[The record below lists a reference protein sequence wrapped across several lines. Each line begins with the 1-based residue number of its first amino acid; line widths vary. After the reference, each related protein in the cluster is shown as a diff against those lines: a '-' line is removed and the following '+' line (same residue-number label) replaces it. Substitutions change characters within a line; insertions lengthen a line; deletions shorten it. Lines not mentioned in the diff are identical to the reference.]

1 MEGRVAIIG
10 LGCVGASIGLALCQQ
25 GTNLEVVG
33 HDIDPERAHW
43 AQQMGAVDRTH
54 WNLPAACDEAGLVIL
69 ALPLP
74 AVRETLEALGPELAA
89 GCVVTDTAPL
99 KAPVV
104 EWAGQFLPPSIRFV
118 TGVPIPGPS
127 FAPGEPLSGPESAR
141 ADLFRGGLYCIA
153 PTLDTDESAIQVLV
167 ALAQILGAQA
177 FFTEPLEYDG
187 LQAGVTDLPAL
198 LAAALLRAT
207 VDSPGWSDLRKV
219 AGHAFAAVSAPA
231 GADAPAL
238 QMAALLNREN
248 LVRRLDLLLDQL
260 GWVRQ
265 WLLDGD
271 ERALGEFY
279 AQAVAGRARWLAERA
294 GGKWEKNLEPAAKP
308 LTAGERAT
316 QMFFGG
322 LLRRPRREE
331 QGE

>member
-1 MEGRVAIIG
+1 MEGRVAIVG
-10 LGCVGASIGLALCQQ
+10 LGCVGASIGLALRQQ
-25 GTNLEVVG
+25 SANLEVVG
-33 HDIDPERAHW
+33 HDVDAERARK
-43 AQQMGAVDRTH
+43 AQQMGAVTRTS
-54 WNLPAACDEAGLVIL
+54 WNLPASCEEAGLVIL

-74 AVRETLEALGPELAA
+74 AVRETLWVLGPELSE

-104 EWAGQFLPPSIRFV
+104 AWAGQFLPPSVRFV
-118 TGVPIPGPS
+118 TGAPIPGP
-127 FAPGEPLSGPESAR
+127 ATPPGEPLSGPEAAR
-141 ADLFRGGLYCIA
+141 ADLFKGGIYCIA
-153 PTLDTDESAIQVLV
+153 PTLETDAEAIQVLV
-167 ALAQILGAQA
+167 ALAHALGAQP

-187 LQAGVTDLPAL
+187 LQAAVTDLPAL

-207 VDSPGWSDLRKV
+207 VDSPGWSDLRRM
-219 AGHAFAAVSAPA
+219 AGHEFAAVSGPSA
-231 GADAPAL
+231 ADAPARV
-238 QMAALLNREN
+238 MAAMLNRAN

-271 ERALGEFY
+271 EQALGEFY
-279 AQAVAGRARWLAERA
+279 AQAAAGRARWIAERA
-294 GGKWEKNLEPAAKP
+294 GGQWEQGLEAAAKP
-308 LTAGERAT
+308 PTPGERAT

-331 QGE
+331 EGD